1 MKLTMYGSHLCQDTL
16 YGLLKVKE
24 AGAQVE
30 FHNITASLPDLR
42 TFMTLREMDPVYA
55 EVDKERLGIP
65 LFIYEDGSKTLDLD
79 EVLRRLEN
87 KTK

>member
-1 MKLTMYGSHLCQDTL
+1 MKLTIYGSHLCQDTL

-42 TFMTLREMDPVYA
+42 TFMTLREIDPIYA
-55 EVDKERLGIP
+55 EVGKERLGIP
-65 LFIYEDGSKTLDLD
+65 LFIYEDGSKALELD